1 MQITKD
7 LFAQILFSN
16 ESDKIDFKRDQY
28 PLENDRQKSEFIK
41 DIVSIANTKGDEYGY
56 IVLGVKS
63 EPNGN
68 KSKFGIQNHH
78 DDAVLQQIVKDKVS
92 PPPTFAYNP
101 YQEEN
106 LSFGIIAIPK
116 SKNRPHVI
124 IKDYGI
130 LKRNAVYVR
139 RGSSTDEATREEL
152 EGMFHE
158 RCPKVREG
166 ELPTLAKFLQEN
178 LLQKVEVQPT
188 ASPYRQYS
196 IQKYDDNHIE
206 IKYTDTDRDY
216 SIPRPAITGISRS
229 QKRNIPIL
237 FLDKDLEIYNR

>member
-1 MQITKD
+1 MQITKH

-16 ESDKIDFKRDQY
+16 EADKIDFKRDQY

-41 DIVSIANTKGDEYGY
+41 DIVSIANTQGDGSGY
-56 IVLGVKS
+56 IVLGIKS
-63 EPNGN
+63 EPNG
-68 KSKFGIQNHH
+68 SKVRFGIKNHH
-78 DDAVLQQIVKDKVS
+78 DDAMLQQIVKDKVN
-92 PPPTFAYNP
+92 PPPTFIYNP

-106 LSFGIIAIPK
+106 LSFGIIVIPK

-139 RGSSTDEATREEL
+139 RGSSTDEAAREEL
-152 EGMFHE
+152 EEMFHE

-178 LLQKVEVQPT
+178 LLQQVEVQPT
-188 ASPYRQYS
+188 SSPYNQHS

-206 IKYTDTDRDY
+206 IKNTDTDRDY
-216 SIPRPAITGISRS
+216 SIPRPAISGISRS
-229 QKRNIPIL
+229 QKRNIPM
-237 FLDKDLEIYNR
+237 RSGSV